1 VIPSSIRVVRPVKLG
16 APYQDDLREAL
27 KKDQFDL
34 LIQFRNP
41 VFEVGVTLQI
51 QAIDLTKAF
60 SQVSSNKKSLTHS
73 SLDLIQQFRERFGGI
88 RTSRKIIYRP

>member
-1 VIPSSIRVVRPVKLG
+1 M
-16 APYQDDLREAL
+16 
-27 KKDQFDL
+27 
-34 LIQFRNP
+34 
-41 VFEVGVTLQI
+41 FEVGVTLQI

-60 SQVSSNKKSLTHS
+60 SQDSSTKKPLTHG